1 MTTVPPLHDIPAE
14 VFRPLRVEE
23 FQAMVE
29 LGLFEDTHVELL
41 GGVLVE
47 TSPQGAPH
55 NTVIRR
61 LNRLLLTGLDDA
73 AAGYPEY
80 SVVDAARLEI
90 VVHTGPSPDGWQH
103 ITTVTEGVLTPA
115 AVPSVEVDLAVLFAG
130 AD

>member
-29 LGLFEDTHVELL
+29 MGLFEDTHVELL

-47 TSPQGAPH
+47 MSPQGAPH

-61 LNRLLLTGLDDA
+61 LNRLLLAGLDETMELGVQVP
-73 AAGYPEY
+73 AGRGRHQP
-80 SVVDAARLEI
+80 AR
-90 VVHTGPSPDGWQH
+90 
-103 ITTVTEGVLTPA
+103 A
-115 AVPSVEVDLAVLFAG
+115 
-130 AD
+130 